1 MQIKLIIK
9 NVDNFELMRVS
20 WWSVLLLAIFCFKVE
35 KIESQWE
42 NLIYFSKMTT
52 DP

>member
-9 NVDNFELMRVS
+9 IVDNFELMRVS
-20 WWSVLLLAIFCFKVE
+20 WWSVFLLAIFCLKVE
-35 KIESQWE
+35 KTESQWE